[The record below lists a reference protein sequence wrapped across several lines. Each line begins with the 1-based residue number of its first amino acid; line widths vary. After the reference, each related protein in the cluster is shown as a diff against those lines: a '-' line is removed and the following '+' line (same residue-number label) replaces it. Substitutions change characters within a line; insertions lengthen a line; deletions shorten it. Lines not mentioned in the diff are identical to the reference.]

1 MKKANELFENFDRI
15 DYLKCDI
22 EGYEEVVIPEI
33 IPALRK
39 FKPIIQ
45 IETWGGH
52 KPVVEAALGNEGFE
66 KYYVD
71 HSGLK
76 RAQAGEE
83 DPPGDLIFLHKDKK
97 I

>member
-1 MKKANELFENFDRI
+1 MNCLKALSRI

-33 IPALRK
+33 LPVLKK

-45 IETWGGH
+45 IETWGEH
-52 KPVVEAALGNEGFE
+52 KPIVEAALYSEGFE

-71 HSGLK
+71 STALK
-76 RAQAGEE
+76 KARTGEQ

-97 I
+97 L

>member
-1 MKKANELFENFDRI
+1 MKKANDLFENFDRI

-33 IPALRK
+33 LPVLRK

-45 IETWGGH
+45 IETWGEH
-52 KPVVEAALGNEGFE
+52 KPVVEAALNREGFV
-66 KYYVD
+66 KFYVD
-71 HSGLK
+71 QSALK
-76 RAQAGEE
+76 KAKAGEE
-83 DPPGDLIFLHKDKK
+83 DPAGDLIFLHKDKK